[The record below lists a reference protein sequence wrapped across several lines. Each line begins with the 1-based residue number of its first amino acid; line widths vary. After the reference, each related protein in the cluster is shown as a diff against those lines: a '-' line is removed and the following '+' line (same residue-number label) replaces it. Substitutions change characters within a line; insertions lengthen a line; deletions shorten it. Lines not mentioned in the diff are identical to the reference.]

1 MRGSI
6 RQKHKGSWQ
15 IIIDTGTDGSG
26 KRRRHFETI
35 RGRKGDA
42 QRRLTEL
49 LASIDRATYTPPSK
63 LTVADLL
70 RNWLQ
75 GYVKT
80 NCSPRTLDSYT
91 AIMEHHLIP
100 PIGHYQLKQLTAQTI
115 QAYYARACDRLS
127 ARTVYHQHRVVSQAL
142 KYAVRQ
148 GYLGRNP
155 CELVD
160 PPSPRGKLMRTL
172 DPREANILLEV
183 GEGSYY
189 YPVIYTALSTGL
201 RQAELLG
208 LSWRGIDL
216 GVIASISVNRVLF
229 KRRGVC
235 EFRQPKTSHSRRL
248 VSMTPPLA
256 EFLREYRWHRESLY
270 HELGRELGLDD
281 LVFASAE
288 GKPVDPSV
296 LSHNFARLVKRAGL
310 RNVRFHDLRHTFASL
325 ALRQGIH
332 PKIVSE
338 ALGHASVGFT
348 MDVYSHIMQGMQ
360 TEAMARLGDI
370 LPRGR
375 LCENSVAIPSPQLD
389 IIGVSN

>member
-6 RQKHKGSWQ
+6 RQKSKASWQ
-15 IIIDTGTDGSG
+15 IIIDTGTDGNG
-26 KRRRHFETI
+26 KRRRHFETV
-35 RGRKGDA
+35 RGRKADA

-49 LASIDRATYTPPSK
+49 LGNLDKGAYTPPCK

-91 AIMEHHLIP
+91 AIIEHHLIP
-100 PIGHYQLKQLTAQTI
+100 AFGDYQLRQLPAQVI
-115 QAYYARACDRLS
+115 QAYYSTACDRLS
-127 ARTVYHQHRVVSQAL
+127 ARTVYHQHRVLSQAL
-142 KYAVRQ
+142 KYGVRQ

-160 PPSPRGKLMRTL
+160 PPSPGGKLMRTL
-172 DPREANILLEV
+172 DPREAIILLEAS
-183 GEGSYY
+183 EGSHY

-208 LSWRGIDL
+208 LSWRDLEL
-216 GVIASISVNRVLF
+216 GVIPSISVNRVLY

-235 EFRQPKTSHSRRL
+235 EFREPKTNRSRRL

-256 EFLREYRWHRESLY
+256 EFLREYRRHRKSLY
-270 HELGRELGLDD
+270 HELGIELTLDD
-281 LVFASAE
+281 LVFASPE
-288 GKPVDPSV
+288 GKPFDPSV

-310 RNVRFHDLRHTFASL
+310 QNVRFHDLRHTFASL

-348 MDVYSHIMQGMQ
+348 MDVYSHIIQGMQ
-360 TEAMARLGDI
+360 AEAMVRLGDI

-375 LCENSVAIPSPQLD
+375 LLKNSVAFLSPQLD
-389 IIGVSN
+389 IMCASN

>member
-6 RQKHKGSWQ
+6 RQKYKGSWQ
-15 IIIDTGTDGSG
+15 IIIDTGADRNG
-26 KRRRHFETI
+26 KRRRHFETV

-49 LASIDRATYTPPSK
+49 LASIDKGTYTPPSK
-63 LTVADLL
+63 LTVSDLL

-91 AIMEHHLIP
+91 AIIERHLISA
-100 PIGHYQLKQLTAQTI
+100 IGHYQLRQLTAQVI
-115 QAYYARACDRLS
+115 QAYYAKSCDRLS
-127 ARTVYHQHRVVSQAL
+127 ARTVYHQHRVLSQAL
-142 KYAVRQ
+142 KYGVRQ

-160 PPSPRGKLMRTL
+160 PPSPSGKLMHTL
-172 DPREANILLEV
+172 DPREASILLEAA
-183 GEGSYY
+183 EGSYH

-208 LSWRGIDL
+208 LSWRDIDL
-216 GVIASISVNRVLF
+216 GVIPSISVNRVLY

-235 EFRQPKTSHSRRL
+235 EFREPKTSRSRRL

-256 EFLREYRWHRESLY
+256 EFLREYRRHRKSLY
-270 HELGRELGLDD
+270 HELGKELTLDD

-288 GKPVDPSV
+288 GKPFDPGV

-310 RNVRFHDLRHTFASL
+310 QNVRFHDLRHTFASL

-348 MDVYSHIMQGMQ
+348 MDIYSHIIQGMQ
-360 TEAMARLGDI
+360 AEAMIRLGDI

-375 LCENSVAIPSPQLD
+375 LLENSVAFSSPPFD
-389 IIGVSN
+389 IMCISN